1 SCKPVDDSY
10 VSPLYKDDL
19 FAIPFVSAR
28 EDPTQYQLMRLM
40 ERMQWNMV
48 YIINLSD
55 LRAGNIGEYRRMR
68 ETLSRAKCGEHS
80 IFSERRRDS
89 ISRLV
94 SNRTRMIAAWGKK
107 DFIREDAISA
117 YEYLSNLIEI
127 E

>member
-1 SCKPVDDSY
+1 
-10 VSPLYKDDL
+10 
-19 FAIPFVSAR
+19 
-28 EDPTQYQLMRLM
+28 
-40 ERMQWNMV
+40 
-48 YIINLSD
+48 D

-94 SNRTRMIAAWGKK
+94 SNRTRMIAARGKK
-107 DFIREDAISA
+107 DYIREDAISA

-127 E
+127 EGLPADTFPFCRHPNPMLKERCIKWLDDMCEALKEKVEA